1 MKVKLIK
8 KIKKNTPPEK
18 EVDRNESKMR
28 HAGRTDFDFTACAYE
43 DLQDD
48 LGKEQKVEDQVTR
61 EILFRGKREDNG
73 EWVKGYYG
81 LILYPFTKEFYG
93 LTFDPFVART
103 LKPYISGS
111 SFFGG
116 YFVNP
121 ETVGQFTGHT
131 DKNGVKIFEG
141 DIIDMTG
148 EEWDAAGPAG
158 RNSPIC
164 AVEFDK
170 FTGGF
175 NPFAN
180 YDCDC
185 GVYIDAGGCEVI
197 GNRWDNPEL
206 LEEKSDG

>member
-8 KIKKNTPPEK
+8 KTKKNAPLEK
-18 EVDRNESKMR
+18 EVDRNELKMC

-61 EILFRGKREDNG
+61 EILFRGKRKDNG
-73 EWVKGYYG
+73 KWIYG
-81 LILYPFTKEFYG
+81 SLIHQDDYCCILDSPNEANAMDYPYLDG
-93 LTFDPFVART
+93 LRIFSVIPF
-103 LKPYISGS
+103 
-111 SFFGG
+111 
-116 YFVNP
+116 
-121 ETVGQFTGHT
+121 TVGQFTGHT

-141 DIIDMTG
+141 DIIDMT
-148 EEWDAAGPAG
+148 EQWWDAAGPAG
-158 RNSPIC
+158 HDSPIC

-175 NPFAN
+175 NPFAD

-185 GVYIDAGGCEVI
+185 GVYINAGGCTVI
-197 GNRWDNPEL
+197 GNRYDNPEL
-206 LEEKSDG
+206 LDVKSDG